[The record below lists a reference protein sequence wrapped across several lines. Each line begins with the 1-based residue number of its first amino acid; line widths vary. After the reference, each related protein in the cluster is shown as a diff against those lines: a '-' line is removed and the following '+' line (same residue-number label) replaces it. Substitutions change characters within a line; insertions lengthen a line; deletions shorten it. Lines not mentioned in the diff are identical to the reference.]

1 MEDKFACAVVHE
13 LCPICGKSM
22 NEQIIMNTKP
32 SVKGAKEIKEV
43 HNKAIGF
50 SKDACEECSKH
61 KNEVVYIIGVDE
73 KLSKED
79 NMYRTGQIVGI
90 KKECKFIINSK
101 DFIYTTNNNIQFMF
115 MDEKV
120 GKQLGIF

>member
-1 MEDKFACAVVHE
+1 MKNKIALAIVHE

-22 NEQIIMNTKP
+22 NEQIIMNTRP
-32 SVKGAKEIKEV
+32 SIKGAKEIEELN
-43 HNKAIGF
+43 NKAIGF
-50 SKDACEECSKH
+50 SKNACEECSKH
-61 KNEVVYIIGVDE
+61 KDEVVYIIGVDE

-90 KKECKFIINSK
+90 KKECEFIINSK
-101 DFIYTTNNNIQFMF
+101 DFIYTTDNNVQFMF
-115 MDEKV
+115 MNEKT

>member
-1 MEDKFACAVVHE
+1 MEDRFGVAIVHE
-13 LCPICGKSM
+13 LCPICGKAM
-22 NEQIIMNTKP
+22 NEQIVMNSKP
-32 SVKGAKEIKEV
+32 SVKSAKEIKEAN
-43 HNKAIGF
+43 NKAIGF

-61 KNEVVYIIGVDE
+61 KDEVVYIIGVDE

-90 KKECKFIINSK
+90 KKECEFIINSK
-101 DFIYTTNNNIQFMF
+101 DFIYTTNNNVQFMF
-115 MDEKV
+115 MDEKA

>member
-1 MEDKFACAVVHE
+1 MEDKFGIAVVHE
-13 LCPICGKSM
+13 LCPICGKAM
-22 NEQIIMNTKP
+22 NEQLMMNTRP
-32 SVKGAKEIKEV
+32 SIKGAKEIQEYN
-43 HNKAIGF
+43 NKAIGF

-61 KNEVVYIIGVDE
+61 KDEVVYIIGVDE

-90 KKECKFIINSK
+90 KKECEFIINSK
-101 DFIYTTNNNIQFMF
+101 DFIYTTDNNVQFMF
-115 MDEKV
+115 MDEKA